1 MNLGPAFRKRNDEIQ
16 SSYRRI
22 EREQEELRQQA
33 GEIRQDHSSIA
44 RELEDS
50 QKDEK
55 ELEVFIETK
64 QKELEEWKAEETE
77 KQNHVLEKIRLEE
90 SCSGAA
96 EPFPSE
102 KISAAWKNEIEAY
115 HRKSEEIY

>member
-1 MNLGPAFRKRNDEIQ
+1 MNLEQLKEKEGEIQ
-16 SSYRRI
+16 NSYRQI
-22 EREQEELRQQA
+22 DREQEELRHQA

-55 ELEVFIETK
+55 ELETFIETK

-77 KQNHVLEKIRLEE
+77 KTHELEKI
-90 SCSGAA
+90 G
-96 EPFPSE
+96 
-102 KISAAWKNEIEAY
+102 WKNLHLNSRINSC
-115 HRKSEEIY
+115 RKPESSEF

>member
-1 MNLGPAFRKRNDEIQ
+1 MLRDTIADFQQKLRQQYVEQNTAKMNLEQLKEKEGEIQ
-16 SSYRRI
+16 NSYRQI
-22 EREQEELRQQA
+22 DREQEELRHQA

-55 ELEVFIETK
+55 ELETFIETK

-77 KQNHVLEKIRLEE
+77 KTHELEKNPAGRIF
-90 SCSGAA
+90 S
-96 EPFPSE
+96 
-102 KISAAWKNEIEAY
+102 
-115 HRKSEEIY
+115 